1 MHHSR
6 VDALWDSD
14 CGTGDVGGERTIVFG
29 LRMGAG
35 ADEVSLQRPEVL
47 DESLNHCG
55 RTRAMTVFS
64 MVRPWYRPPG
74 GALVVRVIFWFA
86 RRLLQRDGG
95 TATIAKL
102 SFIHFARWG
111 LIERMP
117 DLGQPRETLRQ
128 PLFMFESNYNGTF
141 DQYIDAF
148 ANILTTGMRVF
159 WCTSYG
165 FPTPKPVMRF
175 MSYIHANEYVAQ
187 HYYSAYPTATAT
199 MVVAALELDP
209 THREFHRAASSM
221 QPEEFAERFAV
232 LMAAEQGQR

>member
-1 MHHSR
+1 MDR
-6 VDALWDSD
+6 R
-14 CGTGDVGGERTIVFG
+14 GGERRIVIG
-29 LRMGAG
+29 LQMGVG
-35 ADEVSLQRPEVL
+35 ADAVSVPNPDVF

-74 GALVVRVIFWFA
+74 GAFTVRVIFWFA
-86 RRLLQRDGG
+86 RRSVRRQRGPS
-95 TATIAKL
+95 TIDKL

-111 LIERMP
+111 LIDRMP
-117 DLGQPRETLRQ
+117 DLGQPPEMLRQ

-148 ANILTTGMRVF
+148 ANILTSGMRLF

-165 FPTPKPVMRF
+165 FPKPKPVTRF
-175 MSYIHANEYVAQ
+175 ISYIHANEYVAQ

-199 MVVAALELDP
+199 MIVAALELD
-209 THREFHRAASSM
+209 RKHRAFYEAAKSM
-221 QPEEFAERFAV
+221 EPEEFARAFEQF
-232 LMAAEQGQR
+232 LTAEQGRL